1 MKKLPYIFSYLVL
14 AIVWC
19 VVYYQFIA
27 RVKDNKLMLLL
38 AGATLFY
45 SLIWAL
51 FISLFQKMIG
61 WKGYGMMLI
70 PIGIM
75 FVFILGVDTS
85 TFIITCG
92 LVVIS
97 ELVSL
102 AKILRTKRAIR
113 VA

>member
-1 MKKLPYIFSYLVL
+1 MKKLPYIFSYFVL

-19 VVYYQFIA
+19 VAYYHFIA
-27 RVKDNKLMLLL
+27 PVKDNKLILLL
-38 AGATLFY
+38 AAGTLFY

-61 WKGYGMMLI
+61 WKGYGMLLI

-85 TFIITCG
+85 TFVITCG

-102 AKILRTKRAIR
+102 AKIMRSK
-113 VA
+113 